1 MNILTTSVLS
11 SFAAISMVAHFQA
24 PDSYRLKDDT
34 ASRVSVK
41 RAIPV
46 TPALMIRNESGAS
59 IPLRIERLNV
69 TVNIVGNIA
78 LTTMEMTFRNDQNR
92 ILEGEL
98 NFPLG
103 NGQTVSRFAMDFNGS
118 LREGVVVEKAKGRE
132 IFEEKVRQNI
142 DPGLVELTRGNS
154 FKARVYPIP
163 AHGVKKIV
171 VAYQQELSSN
181 GTGDLNYSLPLDY
194 KDTLTEFTLNAHVLS
209 SLAPVTA
216 QGALAG
222 AFTQESGDGGY
233 ALRMKY
239 YEYQANTPLEFS
251 VPQATTKTTVYL
263 ESLGAKTYFYI
274 AAHPPVSSMPKQLP
288 RALCILWDA
297 SGSASGRDIDRE
309 LSLLDA
315 YFKTIGNCTV
325 TLVTFSNAPDKPQQ
339 FTVSGGN
346 WSALQAS
353 LKTITYDGGTQLG
366 ALHLQDYKCDEYLLF
381 SDGISNVGSAEIML
395 AKKPVIAINSTQHAE
410 HAYLKYCTQATGGT
424 YIDLSS
430 IANENATRQLTEQPF
445 SFIAARNTSGI
456 RELVPSITTPV
467 HDGMTLAG
475 ELVGNSTE
483 VILEYGF
490 GNKVTYSEKITLDK
504 STDMVK
510 TGLIPNLWAQK
521 KLAELDMRYK
531 EQKDAIT
538 AIGKEF
544 SIVTRNTSLLVL
556 DRIEDYVEHGI
567 IPKEDSLKQLYT
579 KMIAERTKN
588 IEDDSSE
595 HLYSVV
601 SMMKQRKDWWDKSFE
616 PKPIIWDTMQGRE
629 GVARDT
635 QSRVTIL
642 PGRDTTAQAD
652 RGILT
657 GKVIDFKGR
666 SIAGASIRVV
676 GTNRGGN
683 AKINGTFTVI
693 KIPVGRYQVLIKA
706 INYIEYTTTVD
717 ILPQQTTEVIARM
730 EESKIR
736 SHEVYIVSERE
747 NTTVDRG
754 RVGTIRS
761 TSGEELIKLPRE
773 TVQSGVALRAGAPAE
788 GGGFQVRG
796 SRANETQ
803 IRVDGLDVGDQVA
816 SGMGS
821 GVGVDYRWTVSSL
834 SASPVNNPPVKSE
847 ARNLSSSI
855 ELKKWDASAPYLKK
869 LQDVVRGE
877 EYSKYL
883 ALKKEYG
890 ASPGFYLDCAD
901 YFAEKGMKSV
911 ALRILTNIAEMEL
924 ENHQLLRVLAHRLSQ
939 LGYTDLAI
947 TVFRDVLEMREEE
960 PQSYRDLALAL
971 AEDKQYQAAAD
982 TLYRVITK
990 KWDGRFSEVEL
1001 IALSELNHV
1010 LYQSKNTVKT
1020 AAYDPR
1026 LLAQMPVDVRVVLN
1040 WDADNCDMDLWV
1052 FDPNNEKCFYSN
1064 RRTRIGGI
1072 LSRDMTGGYGPEE
1085 FLLKKALPG
1094 KYSVQVQYFGSR
1106 QQKAAAPTTIQ
1117 LELYTRY
1124 ATGKEEKKEI
1134 TMRLKDPKQVID
1146 VGEFMFVV
1154 DK

>member
-11 SFAAISMVAHFQA
+11 SFAAISMMAHFQA

-34 ASRVSVK
+34 ASRASVK

-163 AHGVKKIV
+163 AHGIKKIV
-171 VAYQQELSSN
+171 VAYQQELSSD
-181 GTGDLNYSLPLDY
+181 GSGDLNYSLPLDY
-194 KDTLTEFTLNAHVLS
+194 KDTLTEFTLNALVLS

-216 QGALAG
+216 QGALTG

-251 VPQATTKTTVYL
+251 VPQATSKTTIYL

-297 SGSASGRDIDRE
+297 SGSGSGRDTDRE
-309 LSLLDA
+309 LSLLDS

-346 WSALQAS
+346 WSALQAL
-353 LKTITYDGGTQLG
+353 LKAVKYDGGTQLG
-366 ALHLQDYKCDEYLLF
+366 ALRLQDYKCDEYLLF
-381 SDGISNVGSAEIML
+381 SDGISNVGTSEIML

-410 HAYLKYCTQATGGT
+410 HSYLKYCAQATGGT

-467 HDGMTLAG
+467 HEGITLAG

-483 VILEYGF
+483 ITLEYGF
-490 GNKVTYSEKITLDK
+490 GNKVTYSEKIMLDT
-504 STDMVK
+504 STGMVK

-579 KMIAERTKN
+579 KMIAERTKRTT
-588 IEDDSSE
+588 DDGSK
-595 HLYSVV
+595 HLESVV
-601 SMMKQRKDWWDKSFE
+601 AMMKERKEWWDRSFE
-616 PKPIIWDTMQGRE
+616 PKVITRDTIQGR
-629 GVARDT
+629 GKIVRDT

-642 PGRDTTAQAD
+642 TGRDTTVPANT
-652 RGILT
+652 GILT
-657 GKVIDFKGR
+657 GRVIDSSGMPI
-666 SIAGASIRVV
+666 SGASILVQ
-676 GTNRGGN
+676 GSNRGGN
-683 AKINGTFTVI
+683 AKLNGSFTI
-693 KIPVGRYQVLIKA
+693 TKIPIGRYQILIRSVGLKK
-706 INYIEYTTTVD
+706 YTTTVE
-717 ILPQQTTEVIARM
+717 ILPQQTTEIIAKM
-730 EESKIR
+730 LADPITLNFD
-736 SHEVYIVSERE
+736 IVAQRE
-747 NTTVDRG
+747 APIIHRDQ
-754 RVGTIRS
+754 VGTIRV
-761 TSGEELIKLPRE
+761 SGSENMTLQTE
-773 TVQSGVALRAGAPAE
+773 TIRSEVAMGGASAAVNDAARPSGAPSILTASVTDRLR
-788 GGGFQVRG
+788 FAVDF
-796 SRANETQ
+796 NTDDET
-803 IRVDGLDVGDQVA
+803 
-816 SGMGS
+816 SN
-821 GVGVDYRWTVSSL
+821 YR
-834 SASPVNNPPVKSE
+834 NPPT
-847 ARNLSSSI
+847 LSSSI

-869 LQDVVRGE
+869 LQDVASGE

-883 ALKKEYG
+883 TLKKEYG

-939 LGYTDLAI
+939 LGYTNLAI

-990 KWDGRFSEVEL
+990 KWDSRFSEVEL

-1020 AAYDPR
+1020 AGYDSR
-1026 LLAQMPVDVRVVLN
+1026 LLAHMPVDVRVVLN

-1052 FDPNNEKCFYSN
+1052 IDPNNEKCFYSN
-1064 RRTRIGGI
+1064 RRTRIGGL

-1146 VGEFMFVV
+1146 VGEFMFVEG
-1154 DK
+1154 K

>member
-11 SFAAISMVAHFQA
+11 SFAAISMMAHFQA

-34 ASRVSVK
+34 ASRASVK

-103 NGQTVSRFAMDFNGS
+103 NGQTVSRFALDFNGS

-163 AHGVKKIV
+163 AHGIKKIV
-171 VAYQQELSSN
+171 VAYQQELSSD

-209 SLAPVTA
+209 TLAPVTA
-216 QGALAG
+216 QGALTG

-239 YEYQANTPLEFS
+239 YDYQANTPLEFS
-251 VPQATTKTTVYL
+251 VPQATSKTTIYL

-315 YFKTIGNCTV
+315 YFKTIGNCSV
-325 TLVTFSNAPDKPQQ
+325 TLVTFNNAPDKPQQ
-339 FTVSGGN
+339 FSVSGGN
-346 WSALQAS
+346 WSTLQAS
-353 LKTITYDGGTQLG
+353 LKAVTYDGGTQLG
-366 ALHLQDYKCDEYLLF
+366 ALHLQDYKCDEFLLF

-395 AKKPVIAINSTQHAE
+395 TKKPVIAINSTQHAE
-410 HAYLKYCTQATGGT
+410 HSYLKYCAQATGGS

-445 SFIAARNTSGI
+445 SFIAARNTSGV

-483 VILEYGF
+483 ITLEYGF
-490 GNKVTYSEKITLDK
+490 GNKVTYSERITLDK
-504 STDMVK
+504 STGMVK

-567 IPKEDSLKQLYT
+567 SPKEDSLQQLYT
-579 KMIAERTKN
+579 KMIAEQTKR
-588 IEDDSSE
+588 ITDDGSK
-595 HLYSVV
+595 HLESVV
-601 SMMKQRKDWWDKSFE
+601 AMMKERKEWWDESNKAS
-616 PKPIIWDTMQGRE
+616 
-629 GVARDT
+629 DT

-642 PGRDTTAQAD
+642 AGSDTSALS
-652 RGILT
+652 RFGILT
-657 GKVIDFKGR
+657 GRVTNPNGQPIR
-666 SIAGASIRVV
+666 GASIRIV

-683 AKINGTFTVI
+683 TRIDGTF
-693 KIPVGRYQVLIKA
+693 KITNFPSNGYTGNVLIKSLGYK
-706 INYIEYTTTVD
+706 NYTATITIT
-717 ILPQQTTEVIARM
+717 PNHTTELIAVM
-730 EESKIR
+730 EVDPTYDSNR
-736 SHEVYIVSERE
+736 VYEVVANQEMVRI
-747 NTTVDRG
+747 
-754 RVGTIRS
+754 
-761 TSGEELIKLPRE
+761 PRE
-773 TVQSGVALRAGAPAE
+773 TVQSTVNPPARTLVE

-803 IRVDGLDVGDQVA
+803 IRVDGLDVGDQIA

-821 GVGVDYRWTVSSL
+821 GGGFNYAPTVSSL
-834 SASPVNNPPVKSE
+834 SAAPVNTSPVKSE
-847 ARNLSSSI
+847 YSNLSSSI

-869 LQDVVRGE
+869 LQNVASGE
-877 EYSKYL
+877 EYSEYL
-883 ALKKEYG
+883 TLKKEYG

-990 KWDGRFSEVEL
+990 KWDSRFSEVEL

-1020 AAYDPR
+1020 AGYDPR
-1026 LLAQMPVDVRVVLN
+1026 LLAHLPVDVRVVLN

-1052 FDPNNEKCFYSN
+1052 IDPNNEKCFYSN
-1064 RRTRIGGI
+1064 RRTRIGGL

-1146 VGEFMFVV
+1146 VGGIYVCGGEV
-1154 DK
+1154 KSILSSSE

>member
-1 MNILTTSVLS
+1 MNTPNYYRILILVISVFSLQFPLLS
-11 SFAAISMVAHFQA
+11 HAAPV
-24 PDSYRLKDDT
+24 KEDT
-34 ASRVSVK
+34 ASRVSI
-41 RAIPV
+41 RHTQAPV
-46 TPALMIRNESGAS
+46 PALLVKSNDGAS
-59 IPLRIERLNV
+59 IPLHIERLRV
-69 TVNIVGNIA
+69 SVEIVASIA
-78 LTTMEMTFRNDQNR
+78 VTTMEITFRNDQNR

-163 AHGVKKIV
+163 AHGIKKIV
-171 VAYQQELSSN
+171 VAYQQELSSD
-181 GTGDLNYSLPLDY
+181 GTGDLRYSLPLDY
-194 KDTLTEFTLNAHVLS
+194 KDTLTEFTVNAHVLS
-209 SLAPVTA
+209 TLPPVTA
-216 QGALAG
+216 QGALTG
-222 AFTQESGDGGY
+222 AFTQESGDAGY

-251 VPQATTKTTVYL
+251 VPQATTKTTIYL
-263 ESLGAKTYFYI
+263 ESLGGKTYFYI

-297 SGSASGRDIDRE
+297 SGSAGGRDIDRE

-315 YFKTIGNCTV
+315 YFKAIGNCTV

-346 WSALQAS
+346 WSALQAL
-353 LKTITYDGGTQLG
+353 LKAVKYDGGTQLG

-410 HAYLKYCTQATGGT
+410 HSYLKYCAQATGGT

-483 VILEYGF
+483 ITLEYGF

-504 STDMVK
+504 STGMVK

-567 IPKEDSLKQLYT
+567 IPKEDSLQQLYT
-579 KMIAERTKN
+579 KMIAEQTKR
-588 IEDDSSE
+588 ITDDGSK
-595 HLYSVV
+595 HLESVV
-601 SMMKQRKDWWDKSFE
+601 AMMKERKEWWDKSFE
-616 PKPIIWDTMQGRE
+616 PKVITRDTIQGR
-629 GVARDT
+629 GNIVRDT

-642 PGRDTTAQAD
+642 TGRDTTVPANT
-652 RGILT
+652 GILT
-657 GKVIDFKGR
+657 GRVIDSSGMPI
-666 SIAGASIRVV
+666 SGASILVQ
-676 GTNRGGN
+676 GSNRGGN
-683 AKINGTFTVI
+683 AKLNGSFTI
-693 KIPVGRYQVLIKA
+693 TKIPIGRYQILIRSVGLKK
-706 INYIEYTTTVD
+706 YTTTVE
-717 ILPQQTTEVIARM
+717 ILPQQTTEIIAKM
-730 EESKIR
+730 LADPITLNFD
-736 SHEVYIVSERE
+736 IVAQRE
-747 NTTVDRG
+747 APIIHRDQ
-754 RVGTIRS
+754 VGTIRV
-761 TSGEELIKLPRE
+761 SGSENMTLQTE
-773 TVQSGVALRAGAPAE
+773 TIRSEVAMGGASAAVSDAARPSGAPSILTASVTDRLR
-788 GGGFQVRG
+788 FAVDF
-796 SRANETQ
+796 NTDDET
-803 IRVDGLDVGDQVA
+803 
-816 SGMGS
+816 SN
-821 GVGVDYRWTVSSL
+821 YR
-834 SASPVNNPPVKSE
+834 NPPT
-847 ARNLSSSI
+847 LSSSI

-869 LQDVVRGE
+869 LHNVARGE
-877 EYSKYL
+877 EYSEYL
-883 ALKKEYG
+883 TLKKEYG

-939 LGYTDLAI
+939 LGYTALAI
-947 TVFRDVLEMREEE
+947 DVFRDVLEMREEE

-990 KWDGRFSEVEL
+990 KWDSRFSEVEL

-1020 AAYDPR
+1020 AGYDSR
-1026 LLAQMPVDVRVVLN
+1026 LLAHMPVDVRVVLN

-1064 RRTRIGGI
+1064 RRTRIGGL

-1146 VGEFMFVV
+1146 VGEFMFVEG
-1154 DK
+1154 K